1 MFLDVVKMLTIPI
14 AENALIL
21 NLGLALH
28 YLHRYPQKNSLE
40 SFISP
45 CIWLGSHLVSEHGA
59 RVRFSLGTNVNK
71 PPFPEFG
78 NSLDLALRF
87 KMGTGIKCEHNV
99 TLLSTAFKVLQH
111 GIPLMKISNY
121 LHCLCLKRK

>member
-1 MFLDVVKMLTIPI
+1 MFLDVVKMLTIPV

-28 YLHRYPQKNSLE
+28 YLHRSPQKNSLE

-45 CIWLGSHLVSEHGA
+45 CIWLGSHLVSEHCA

-87 KMGTGIKCEHNV
+87 KMGTGIKCQHNV
-99 TLLSTAFKVLQH
+99 TLLSEINLAPNRTRMHVCQT
-111 GIPLMKISNY
+111 
-121 LHCLCLKRK
+121 